1 MIGRMWRALRI
12 AVLLVILVVAAGV
25 TLGDRLRTTAW
36 TDTLWVGVYP
46 VNADGSEA
54 AAAYIE
60 ALEAGDFADVEAFFA
75 REAQAYGVALARPVR
90 VELYAPVATPPP
102 VLAPDAGLLGRVAWS
117 LAMRVYSWRQASATL
132 ADVRL
137 FVLFHDP
144 ALTAT
149 VPHSLG
155 LQKGLV
161 GVVHAFA
168 DDGMT
173 AQNAIVLAHELLH
186 TLGATDKYDLATGL
200 PLWPEGYA
208 DPGAGPQ
215 GPQVAAEVMAG
226 RIPLAAGEAEMPAS
240 LADVVVG
247 EATAAE
253 INWPVP

>member
-1 MIGRMWRALRI
+1 MWRALRI
-12 AVLLVILVVAAGV
+12 AVLLVILIVAAGV
-25 TLGDRLRTTAW
+25 TWGDRLRTTAW

-46 VNADGSEA
+46 VSADGSDA
-54 AAAYIE
+54 AAAYIG
-60 ALEAGDFADVEAFFA
+60 ALGPTDFADVDAFFT
-75 REAQAYGVALARPVR
+75 REAQAHGVTLARPVR
-90 VELYAPVATPPP
+90 VELYPPVATLPPA
-102 VLAPDAGLLGRVAWS
+102 LAPDAGLLGRMAWS
-117 LAMRVYSWRQASATL
+117 LAMRWYAWRQASGTL

-137 FVLFHDP
+137 FVLLHDP
-144 ALTAT
+144 ERTT
-149 VPHSLG
+149 RVPHSVG

-173 AQNAIVLAHELLH
+173 SQNAIVLAHELLH

-208 DPGAGPQ
+208 DPDADPRL
-215 GPQVAAEVMAG
+215 PQVAAEIMAG
-226 RIPLAAGEAEMPAS
+226 RIPLAEGEAEMPAS

-253 INWPVP
+253 INWRRP